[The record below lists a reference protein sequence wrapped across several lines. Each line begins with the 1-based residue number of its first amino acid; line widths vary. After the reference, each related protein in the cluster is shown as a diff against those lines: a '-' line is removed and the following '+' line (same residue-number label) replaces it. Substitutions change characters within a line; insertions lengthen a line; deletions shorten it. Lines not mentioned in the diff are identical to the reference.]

1 MSRPPRLKS
10 SLADASPIDLHTT
23 SNPAPAEPDTDTAA
37 ASEQGSGTLSKTGKK
52 IGRPKGTGRQVDTK
66 TRSVTITLSILE
78 ESLNAVDFLKDN
90 PNAPRTFTQLLD
102 QALYKMNAELREQYN
117 NGEPFPQRE
126 GKLRPGP
133 R

>member
-1 MSRPPRLKS
+1 MARPPRLKS
-10 SLADASPIDLHTT
+10 TLADASPVDSHTT
-23 SNPAPAEPDTDTAA
+23 TPAEPDTD
-37 ASEQGSGTLSKTGKK
+37 ASEQGSGTPKTGKK

-90 PNAPRTFTQLLD
+90 PTAPRTFTQLLD
-102 QALYKMNAELREQYN
+102 QALYKMNAELRDQYN
-117 NGEPFPQRE
+117 DGQPFPQRE

>member
-1 MSRPPRLKS
+1 MARPPRLKS
-10 SLADASPIDLHTT
+10 SLADTSPVDPHTT
-23 SNPAPAEPDTDTAA
+23 APAEPNTDTAA
-37 ASEQGSGTLSKTGKK
+37 ASEQGSDTPTAASGKK
-52 IGRPKGTGRQVDTK
+52 IGRPVGTGRNIDTK

-78 ESLNAVDFLKDN
+78 ESLNAVAFLKDN

-102 QALYKMNAELREQYN
+102 QALYEKNAQLRDEYN

>member
-1 MSRPPRLKS
+1 MARPQRLKS
-10 SLADASPIDLHTT
+10 SLSGASPVDPLATPT
-23 SNPAPAEPDTDTAA
+23 PEPAAQTPAAEG
-37 ASEQGSGTLSKTGKK
+37 QGSGAESDKTAGKK
-52 IGRPKGTGRQVDTK
+52 IGRPVGTGRNIDTK

-78 ESLNAVDFLKDN
+78 ESLNAVAFLKDN

-102 QALYKMNAELREQYN
+102 QALFEKNAQLREQYN

>member
-1 MSRPPRLKS
+1 MNAKPEPRSSNLKDRRSRHPAIPVEHRD
-10 SLADASPIDLHTT
+10 DAESTEQDTT
-23 SNPAPAEPDTDTAA
+23 PA
-37 ASEQGSGTLSKTGKK
+37 KK
-52 IGRPKGTGRQVDTK
+52 IGRPVGTGRNIDTK

-78 ESLNAVDFLKDN
+78 ESLNAVAFLKDN

-102 QALYKMNAELREQYN
+102 QALYEKNAQLRDEYN
-117 NGEPFPQRE
+117 DGEPFPQRE